1 MRISVPVNHNIYEEA
16 PIRES
21 DLGEAFAVKRAS
33 DKKHLQQLFSSVYEL
48 KLGAEQ
54 LKQIRIY
61 NFKRRRFIVPDED
74 RLILKLYSKEK
85 LEQEKEYIV
94 QTGLYAGV
102 LFYKGCKINITTK
115 YGDAF
120 LKRMLNFVNDIYVD
134 NEQIKAKK
142 DNAENQFLFIIAY
155 LFIQALEKAAVLGL
169 PQQYNKHQ
177 ERSHKVRGSIDFNDY
192 LKRDIPFQGKLTST
206 FRERMYVQE
215 IVDVLYL
222 ALRKLERLFGKE
234 IHSRL
239 LGLNQLLKQNHSG
252 QFACYATIQ
261 KAKAHQSI
269 NNPMYNGFKKVLEY
283 AEIILLDK
291 DLMPDNDKQQLST
304 TGYLFDIA
312 ELYELYLENLLSR
325 NFSEWSVSG
334 QEELRIYQQQFY
346 NRSMFPDLVMK
357 HRTSGKVVVFD
368 AKFKKMD
375 MRNADIDRS
384 DLHQIHSYS
393 GYYRNNLVASG
404 LIYPLSKEIN
414 TENAYSKS
422 IYGNN
427 INDIAFIIDGI
438 FVKDEHTIKD
448 VINNE
453 QAFIIRIK
461 KIIGGSEL
469 NDSMINEEIGDVV
482 E

>member
-1 MRISVPVNHNIYEEA
+1 MRISVPVNHNFYEEA

-21 DLGEAFAVKRAS
+21 ALDKAFAVKKS
-33 DKKHLQQLFSSVYEL
+33 GDKKHLQQLFSSVYEL

-54 LKQIRIY
+54 LKQIRIF
-61 NFKRRRFIVPDED
+61 NFKRKRFFEPDEE

-102 LFYKGCKINITTK
+102 IFYKGCKINITTK

-134 NEQIKAKK
+134 NEQVKAKK
-142 DNAENQFLFIIAY
+142 DETENQFLFIIAY
-155 LFIQALEKAAVLGL
+155 LFIQSLEKAAVLGL
-169 PQQYNKHQ
+169 PQQYKKHQ

-192 LKRDIPFQGKLTST
+192 QKRDIPFQGKLTCT
-206 FRERMYVQE
+206 FRERMFVQE

-222 ALRKLERLFGKE
+222 ALRKLERIFGKE

-239 LGLNQLLKQNHSG
+239 LGLNQLIKQNYSG
-252 QFACYATIQ
+252 QFASYATIQ

-269 NNPMYNGFKKVLEY
+269 NNPMYSGFKKVLDY

-291 DLMPDNDKQQLST
+291 DLMPDNDKQQLAT

-312 ELYELYLENLLSR
+312 ELYELYLEKLLSR
-325 NFSEWSVSG
+325 NFPEWSVSG
-334 QEELRIYQQQFY
+334 QEELRIYQQQFFG
-346 NRSMFPDLVMK
+346 RPMFPDLVMK

-368 AKFKKMD
+368 AKFKKMEMLNGD
-375 MRNADIDRS
+375 VDRD

-393 GYYRNNLVASG
+393 GYYRNNLIASG
-404 LIYPLSKEIN
+404 LIYPLSNGIN
-414 TENAYSKS
+414 TEKAHSKS

-427 INDIAFIIDGI
+427 ENEIKFIVDGI
-438 FVKDEHTIKD
+438 CVYENQSMKELIENEMDFIERVSTS
-448 VINNE
+448 IN
-453 QAFIIRIK
+453 QRY
-461 KIIGGSEL
+461 
-469 NDSMINEEIGDVV
+469 ND
-482 E
+482 

>member
-1 MRISVPVNHNIYEEA
+1 MRISVPVNHNFYEEA

-21 DLGEAFAVKRAS
+21 ALGEAFAVKKAG
-33 DKKHLQQLFSSVYEL
+33 DKKHLQQMFSSVYEL

-54 LKQIRIY
+54 LKQIRIF
-61 NFKRRRFIVPDED
+61 NFKGRRFFETDEE

-134 NEQIKAKK
+134 NEQVKAKK
-142 DNAENQFLFIIAY
+142 DETENQFLFIIAY
-155 LFIQALEKAAVLGL
+155 LFIQSLEKASVLGL
-169 PQQYNKHQ
+169 PQQYKKHQ
-177 ERSHKVRGSIDFNDY
+177 ERSHKVRGSIDFNYY

-222 ALRKLERLFGKE
+222 ALRKLERIFGKE

-239 LGLNQLLKQNHSG
+239 LGLTQLLKQNYSG
-252 QFACYATIQ
+252 QFASYATIQ

-269 NNPMYNGFKKVLEY
+269 NNPMYSGFKKVLDY

-291 DLMPDNDKQQLST
+291 DLMPDNDKQQLAT

-312 ELYELYLENLLSR
+312 ELYELYLEKLLSR
-325 NFSEWSVSG
+325 NFPEWSVSG
-334 QEELRIYQQQFY
+334 QEELRIYQQQFF

-357 HRTSGKVVVFD
+357 HRISGKVVVFD
-368 AKFKKMD
+368 AKFKKMEMLNGD
-375 MRNADIDRS
+375 VDIY

-393 GYYRNNLVASG
+393 GYYRNNLIASG

-414 TENAYSKS
+414 TEKAYSNS
-422 IYGNN
+422 IYGNDEN
-427 INDIAFIIDGI
+427 EINFIVDGI
-438 FVKDEHTIKD
+438 FVSESQSMKELIKKED
-448 VINNE
+448 AFVNRIASVINRN
-453 QAFIIRIK
+453 
-461 KIIGGSEL
+461 
-469 NDSMINEEIGDVV
+469 
-482 E
+482 

>member
-1 MRISVPVNHNIYEEA
+1 MRISVPVNHNFYEEA

-21 DLGEAFAVKRAS
+21 ALGDAFAVKKAGV
-33 DKKHLQQLFSSVYEL
+33 KHLQQLFSSVYEL

-54 LKQIRIY
+54 LKQIRIF
-61 NFKRRRFIVPDED
+61 NFKRRRFFEPDEG

-142 DNAENQFLFIIAY
+142 DETENQFLFIIAY
-155 LFIQALEKAAVLGL
+155 LFIQSLEKAALLGL
-169 PQQYNKHQ
+169 PQHYQKHQ
-177 ERSHKVRGSIDFNDY
+177 ERSHKVRGTIDLNDFI
-192 LKRDIPFQGKLTST
+192 KRDIPFQGKLTSI

-222 ALRKLERLFGKE
+222 GLRKLERVFGKE

-239 LGLNQLLKQNHSG
+239 LGLSQLLKQQYSG
-252 QFACYATIQ
+252 RFASYETIQ
-261 KAKAHQSI
+261 KAKAHQAI
-269 NNPMYNGFKKVLEY
+269 NNPMYSGFKKILEY

-291 DLMPDNDKQQLST
+291 DLMPDNDKQQIAT
-304 TGYLFDIA
+304 TGFLFDIA
-312 ELYELYLENLLSR
+312 ELYELYLEQILSR
-325 NFSEWSVSG
+325 NFPDWVVSG
-334 QEELRIYQQQFY
+334 QEELPMYQQQFY
-346 NRSMFPDLVMK
+346 IRSMFPDIVMK
-357 HRTSGKVVVFD
+357 HRASGKVVIFD
-368 AKFKKMD
+368 AKFKKMEMQNKD
-375 MRNADIDRS
+375 VDGA

-393 GYYRNNLVASG
+393 GYYRDRLVASG

-414 TENAYSKS
+414 TDKAHSKS
-422 IYGNN
+422 IYGNDEN
-427 INDIAFIIDGI
+427 EVKIIIDGI
-438 FVKDEHTIKD
+438 YVSENHSMQEL
-448 VINNE
+448 INNE
-453 QAFIIRIK
+453 EAFVGRLSSIINK
-461 KIIGGSEL
+461 Q
-469 NDSMINEEIGDVV
+469 
-482 E
+482 

>member
-1 MRISVPVNHNIYEEA
+1 MRISVPVNHNFYEEA

-21 DLGEAFAVKRAS
+21 ALGESFAVKKAGDR
-33 DKKHLQQLFSSVYEL
+33 KQLQQLFSSVYEL
-48 KLGAEQ
+48 KLGSEQ
-54 LKQIRIY
+54 LKQIKLF
-61 NFKRRRFIVPDED
+61 NFKRKRFFEPDEE

-85 LEQEKEYIV
+85 LEQEKEYFV

-134 NEQIKAKK
+134 NEQVKAKK
-142 DNAENQFLFIIAY
+142 DETENQFLFIIAY
-155 LFIQALEKAAVLGL
+155 LFIQSLEKAAILGL
-169 PQQYNKHQ
+169 PQQYQKHQ
-177 ERSHKVRGSIDFNDY
+177 ERSHKVRGSIDFNDF

-206 FRERMYVQE
+206 FRERMYVQV

-222 ALRKLERLFGKE
+222 ALRKLESIFGKE

-239 LGLNQLLKQNHSG
+239 LGLNQLLKQQYSG
-252 QFACYATIQ
+252 RFASYATIQ

-269 NNPMYNGFKKVLEY
+269 NNPMYSGFKKVLEY

-291 DLMPDNDKQQLST
+291 DLMPEDERQQLAT

-312 ELYELYLENLLSR
+312 ELYELYLEKLLSR
-325 NFSEWSVSG
+325 NFSDWSVSG
-334 QEELRIYQQQFY
+334 QEELSIYQLQFY
-346 NRSMFPDLVMK
+346 KRPMFPDLVMK
-357 HRTSGKVVVFD
+357 HRASGKVVVFD
-368 AKFKKMD
+368 AKFKNMEMQNKD
-375 MRNADIDRS
+375 VDRA

-393 GYYRNNLVASG
+393 GYYKNDLIASG

-414 TENAYSKS
+414 VDKAHSKS

-427 INDIAFIIDGI
+427 ENEVKFIIDGI
-438 FVKDEHTIKD
+438 YVSENHSMKEQIE
-448 VINNE
+448 NE
-453 QAFIIRIK
+453 KAFIDRVSN
-461 KIIGGSEL
+461 IINKTN
-469 NDSMINEEIGDVV
+469 ND
-482 E
+482 

>member
-1 MRISVPVNHNIYEEA
+1 MRISVPVNHNFYEEA

-21 DLGEAFAVKRAS
+21 ALGEAFAVKKAG

-54 LKQIRIY
+54 LKQIKIF
-61 NFKRRRFIVPDED
+61 NFKRRQSFEPDEE

-115 YGDAF
+115 YGDVF

-134 NEQIKAKK
+134 NEQVKAKK
-142 DNAENQFLFIIAY
+142 DETENQFLFIIAY
-155 LFIQALEKAAVLGL
+155 LFIQSLEKAAVLGL
-169 PQQYNKHQ
+169 PQQYKKHQ

-222 ALRKLERLFGKE
+222 ALRKLERIFGKE

-239 LGLNQLLKQNHSG
+239 LGLNQLLKQNYSG
-252 QFACYATIQ
+252 QFASYATIQ

-269 NNPMYNGFKKVLEY
+269 NNPMYSGFKKVLEY

-291 DLMPDNDKQQLST
+291 DLMPDNDKQQLAT

-312 ELYELYLENLLSR
+312 ELYELYLEKLLNR
-325 NFSEWSVSG
+325 NFPEWSVSG
-334 QEELRIYQQQFY
+334 QEEVRIYQNQFY
-346 NRSMFPDLVMK
+346 SRPMFPDLVMK
-357 HRTSGKVVVFD
+357 NRTNGNVVVFD
-368 AKFKKMD
+368 AKFKKMEMQNGD
-375 MRNADIDRS
+375 VDRD

-393 GYYRNNLVASG
+393 GYYRSNLIASG
-404 LIYPLSKEIN
+404 LIYPLSREIN
-414 TENAYSKS
+414 TEKAHSKS
-422 IYGNN
+422 IYGSKDNE
-427 INDIAFIIDGI
+427 INFIVDGVYVNENQTMKELIKNEEAFVNRIAS
-438 FVKDEHTIKD
+438 
-448 VINNE
+448 VINRN
-453 QAFIIRIK
+453 
-461 KIIGGSEL
+461 
-469 NDSMINEEIGDVV
+469 
-482 E
+482 